1 MILSL
6 QFLYTLLHAKL
17 GAARDDERG
26 MTTTEMVVITA
37 LLVTLAFG
45 ALAILSTTVLDKAES
60 INLEGTGGG

>member
-6 QFLYTLLHAKL
+6 KFLYALLQARL
-17 GAARDDERG
+17 AAARDDERA

-45 ALAILSTTVLDKAES
+45 ALAILSATVLDKAES
-60 INLEGTGGG
+60 INLEGTGA